1 MKADAAVFDAIVLAG
16 GRASRLGGAA
26 KPLLEVDGVSLLSRT
41 IAAAHDAGAGRVIV
55 AGDRVFAG
63 SSVQDG
69 SIQDASL
76 EDASID
82 WVREDPPF
90 GGPVAAILSALPRVE
105 AEWTLVLACDLPGV
119 ARALALLPLDAAGV
133 LSLADGA
140 HLTDASG
147 RSQWLTA
154 IYRTSALREAAASVP
169 DAGHNTPVRTLV
181 GGLRLSAVPAPE
193 SATRD
198 VDTWEDLEWARCVA
212 RASGED
218 RTVSD
223 RTLPPEALDAWANAL
238 GERFE
243 LANDD
248 VHVGLILDL
257 ARDVAN
263 GVARPAAPVSA
274 FVAGLVAGRAGGSP
288 ESVREAVRVITELA
302 ETWGEQP
309 GAKPAG
315 QS

>member
-1 MKADAAVFDAIVLAG
+1 MSAPAVDAIVLAG

-26 KPLLEVDGVSLLSRT
+26 KPLLEVDGTSLLSRT
-41 IAAAHDAGAGRVIV
+41 VTAARTAGANRIIV
-55 AGDRVFAG
+55 AGDAAL
-63 SSVQDG
+63 D
-69 SIQDASL
+69 DPSL
-76 EDASID
+76 T

-90 GGPVAAILSALPRVE
+90 GGPVAAIIAALPRVE
-105 AEWTLVLACDLPGV
+105 ADWTLVLACDLPGIE
-119 ARALALLPLDAAGV
+119 RALALLPLHERDTPPTSDGV
-133 LSLADGA
+133 

-147 RSQWLTA
+147 RPQWLTA
-154 IYRTSALREAAASVP
+154 LYRTSALRTAAASVL
-169 DAGHNTPVRTLV
+169 DNGRNAPVRSLV
-181 GGLRLSAVPAPE
+181 GALKLTSVHAPE

-198 VDTWEDLEWARCVA
+198 VDTWEDLEWARRHHLDA
-212 RASGED
+212 PGED
-218 RTVSD
+218 VTVSEKTPSEKTPSESSD

-248 VHVGLILDL
+248 VHVALILDL

-288 ESVREAVRVITELA
+288 ESVREAVRAITELA
-302 ETWGEQP
+302 EKWAE
-309 GAKPAG
+309 KP
-315 QS
+315 

>member
-1 MKADAAVFDAIVLAG
+1 MGSLDAIVLAG
-16 GRASRLGGAA
+16 GRAARLGGAR
-26 KPLLEVDGVSLLSRT
+26 KPLLEVDGTSLLTRT
-41 IAAAHDAGAGRVIV
+41 VAAARGAGAGRIV
-55 AGDRVFAG
+55 VVGERM
-63 SSVQDG
+63 
-69 SIQDASL
+69 L
-76 EDASID
+76 EDPSLV

-90 GGPVAAILSALPRVE
+90 GGPVAGIIAALPRVE
-105 AEWTLVLACDLPGV
+105 ADWTLVLACDLPGID
-119 ARALALLPLDAAGV
+119 RALDLLPLGE
-133 LSLADGA
+133 ADTAPSGDGT

-154 IYRTSALREAAASVP
+154 LYRTSALRAAAASVP
-169 DAGHNTPVRTLV
+169 DDGRNAPVRSLV
-181 GGLRLSAVPAPE
+181 GGLSLTSVEGPE

-198 VDTWEDLEWARCVA
+198 VDTWEDLEWAR
-212 RASGED
+212 RASDVPGED
-218 RTVSD
+218 VTVSEMKSPSESSD

-248 VHVGLILDL
+248 VHVALILDL

-288 ESVREAVRVITELA
+288 ESVREAVRAITELA
-302 ETWGEQP
+302 EKWAE
-309 GAKPAG
+309 KP
-315 QS
+315 

>member
-1 MKADAAVFDAIVLAG
+1 MSAPRSTRFDAIVLAG

-26 KPLLEVDGVSLLSRT
+26 KPLLEVGGMSLLART
-41 IAAAHDAGAGRVIV
+41 VAAAREAGAGRVIV
-55 AGDRVFAG
+55 AGEPV
-63 SSVQDG
+63 
-69 SIQDASL
+69 L
-76 EDASID
+76 EDPAIE

-90 GGPVAAILSALPRVE
+90 GGPVAAILAALPRVE
-105 AEWTLVLACDLPGV
+105 AEWTLVLACDLPGID
-119 ARALALLPLDAAGV
+119 RALALLPLGAPDS
-133 LSLADGA
+133 LSRTDGA

-154 IYRTSALREAAASVP
+154 VYRTSALRDAAASVP
-169 DAGHNTPVRTLV
+169 AAGRDAPVRGLV
-181 GGLRLSAVPAPE
+181 GALRLVAVQA
-193 SATRD
+193 SDAATRD
-198 VDTWEDLEWARCVA
+198 VDTWEDLEWARGLSHA
-212 RASGED
+212 PGED
-218 RTVSD
+218 VSVSD

-243 LANDD
+243 LANED

-288 ESVREAVRVITELA
+288 ESVREAVRAITELA
-302 ETWGEQP
+302 EKWAEK
-309 GAKPAG
+309 AAEKP
-315 QS
+315 

>member
-1 MKADAAVFDAIVLAG
+1 MTARRSTRFDAIVLAG

-26 KPLLEVDGVSLLSRT
+26 KPLLEVGGVGLLART
-41 IAAAHDAGAGRVIV
+41 VSAAREAGADRILVV
-55 AGDRVFAG
+55 ADPVF
-63 SSVQDG
+63 DDHT
-69 SIQDASL
+69 I
-76 EDASID
+76 E

-90 GGPVAAILSALPRVE
+90 GGPVAAILAALPRVE
-105 AEWTLVLACDLPGV
+105 ADWTLVLACDLPGV
-119 ARALALLPLDAAGV
+119 ERALALLPLDAPDQ
-133 LSLADGA
+133 DGA

-154 IYRTSALREAAASVP
+154 LYRTSALREAAASVP
-169 DAGHNTPVRTLV
+169 VAGRDAPVRALV
-181 GGLRLSAVPAPE
+181 GALRLAAVQAPDSA
-193 SATRD
+193 SRD
-198 VDTWEDLEWARCVA
+198 VDTWEDLEWARGLS
-212 RASGED
+212 RTPGED
-218 RTVSD
+218 GIVSD

-243 LANDD
+243 LVNED

-288 ESVREAVRVITELA
+288 ESVREAVRAITELA
-302 ETWGEQP
+302 EKWAE
-309 GAKPAG
+309 KPAED
-315 QS
+315 S

>member
-1 MKADAAVFDAIVLAG
+1 MFDAIVLAG

-26 KPLLEVDGVSLLSRT
+26 KPLLEVNGVSLLSRT
-41 IAAAHDAGAGRVIV
+41 ITAARDAGAGRVIV
-55 AGDRVFAG
+55 AGEPV
-63 SSVQDG
+63 
-69 SIQDASL
+69 L
-76 EDASID
+76 EDALIE

-90 GGPVAAILSALPRVE
+90 GGPVAAILASLSRVE

-119 ARALALLPLDAAGV
+119 ERALALLPLDAPDV
-133 LSLADGA
+133 LSLTDGA

-154 IYRTSALREAAASVP
+154 IYRTSALRDAAASVP
-169 DAGHNTPVRTLV
+169 DAGRNAPVRLLV

-193 SATRD
+193 AATHD
-198 VDTWEDLEWARCVA
+198 VDTWEDLEWARGLSDA
-212 RASGED
+212 PGED
-218 RTVSD
+218 STVSESKTSSEGSG
-223 RTLPPEALDAWANAL
+223 RTLPPEALDRWANAL

-248 VHVGLILDL
+248 VHVSLILDL

-288 ESVREAVRVITELA
+288 ESVREAVRAITELA
-302 ETWGEQP
+302 EKWAE
-309 GAKPAG
+309 KSAG

>member
-1 MKADAAVFDAIVLAG
+1 MTAFDAIVLAG

-26 KPLLEVDGVSLLSRT
+26 KPLLEVGGVSLLART
-41 IAAAHDAGAGRVIV
+41 IAGVRDAGAGRIIV
-55 AGDRVFAG
+55 AGDPLLDDPAV
-63 SSVQDG
+63 
-69 SIQDASL
+69 
-76 EDASID
+76 E

-90 GGPVAAILSALPRVE
+90 GGPVAAILAALPRVE
-105 AEWTLVLACDLPGV
+105 ADWTLVLACDLPGIE
-119 ARALALLPLDAAGV
+119 RAIALLPLDAPDR
-133 LSLADGA
+133 DGA

-154 IYRTSALREAAASVP
+154 LYRTSALREAAASVP
-169 DAGHNTPVRTLV
+169 AAGRDAPVRALV
-181 GGLRLSAVPAPE
+181 GALRLAAVQATDA
-193 SATRD
+193 ATRD
-198 VDTWEDLEWARCVA
+198 VDTWEDLEWARGLSHA
-212 RASGED
+212 PGED
-218 RTVSD
+218 VIVPD

-248 VHVGLILDL
+248 VHVSLILDL

-288 ESVREAVRVITELA
+288 ESVREAVRAITELA
-302 ETWGEQP
+302 EKWAQRSAEE
-309 GAKPAG
+309 
-315 QS
+315 S